1 MGWILKRP
9 GVIFEDLQG
18 IAEEFQLEIWLSAL
32 SHRHVTQTN
41 ERGIPYPCHELDDLF
56 GLIIQLQP
64 DPTGVFLK
72 LLKDHDNPT
81 IPDASVRLDPN
92 TFLALD

>member
-1 MGWILKRP
+1 M
-9 GVIFEDLQG
+9 
-18 IAEEFQLEIWLSAL
+18 EIWLSAL

-64 DPTGVFLK
+64 EPTGVFLR

-81 IPDASVRLDPN
+81 ISDASVRLDPN

>member
-1 MGWILKRP
+1 MNAIAPTFTRTVL
-9 GVIFEDLQG
+9 
-18 IAEEFQLEIWLSAL
+18 AEEFLSDPANSAWVL
-32 SHRHVTQTN
+32 SR
-41 ERGIPYPCHELDDLF
+41 IPMKRLGELDDLF